1 MQSKGGGAMCMRAW
15 LGKTRDNTVLSIINN
30 DEWAKIAYD
39 LNRSKAQKYKPLFYK
54 HELAKEVMIGSLNKI
69 FKHFLFA
76 EFYLTLNHGFPK
88 IFLEHFSINNQSLNK
103 PTGVVP
109 KRTIQKIPFRT
120 AYS

>member
-1 MQSKGGGAMCMRAW
+1 MRAW

-39 LNRSKAQKYKPLFYK
+39 LNRSKAQKYKPLFNK

-76 EFYLTLNHGFPK
+76 EFYLSLNHGFPK

-103 PTGVVP
+103 PTGAVP
-109 KRTIQKIPFRT
+109 RRTTQKILKPTQTRLGRL
-120 AYS
+120 SPKL